1 MTQNKFLT
9 QLFGISLLVIGCT
22 YTADL
27 FMVISMVF
35 AYICTAFFIVL
46 SFGIFKLIQ
55 LSLRSENP
63 NRFSQAF
70 MLVTFFKMMLSILLI
85 IIYFIAARPTN
96 IYFVIP
102 FLINYLIFTVFEVSF
117 MIKMAKQN

>member
-22 YTADL
+22 YIADI

-35 AYICTAFFIVL
+35 AYISTAFFIAL

-70 MLVTFFKMMLSILLI
+70 VLVTFFKMMLSILLI

>member
-22 YTADL
+22 YIADI

-35 AYICTAFFIVL
+35 AYISTAFFIAL

>member
-22 YTADL
+22 YIADI